1 MTELKEFLELAC
13 WVLGT
18 GVLIAGI
25 ILIFNE
31 VRR

>member
-18 GVLIAGI
+18 GVLLSGI
-25 ILIFNE
+25 ILRLGE
-31 VRR
+31 VS